1 MLVGSGVTLPS
12 SPGDARDATLL
23 PLHRLSTSGASVLN
37 KVEKAPDEV
46 IAEVTVREL
55 LSEVL
60 GLAQSQVSGFAEST
74 ALFGSL
80 PEFDSMAVANFLTAL
95 EERLGVLIEDDDV
108 DAEDFASFGSLIDF
122 VERLRSR

>member
-1 MLVGSGVTLPS
+1 MLPCQRPS
-12 SPGDARDATLL
+12 TRAAD
-23 PLHRLSTSGASVLN
+23 VLN

-95 EERLGVLIEDDDV
+95 EERIGVLIEDDDV
-108 DAEDFASFGSLIDF
+108 DAEDFASFGSLIEF

>member
-1 MLVGSGVTLPS
+1 MLKK
-12 SPGDARDATLL
+12 A
-23 PLHRLSTSGASVLN
+23 
-37 KVEKAPDEV
+37 EKAPDEL

-55 LSEVL
+55 LSDVL
-60 GLAQSQVSGFAEST
+60 GLAQDQVSGFADST

-95 EERLGVLIEDDDV
+95 EERRGVLIEDDDV
-108 DAEDFASFGSLIDF
+108 DAVDFTSFGSVIDF

>member
-1 MLVGSGVTLPS
+1 MTNIAADRSL
-12 SPGDARDATLL
+12 DY
-23 PLHRLSTSGASVLN
+23 GAHVLK
-37 KVEKAPDEV
+37 KVEKAADEV

-55 LSEVL
+55 LAEVL
-60 GLAQSQVSGFAEST
+60 GLAQNEVSGFAEST
-74 ALFGSL
+74 ALFGAL

-108 DAEDFASFGSLIDF
+108 DAEDFASFGSLIAF